1 MGIVSFVIT
10 LIGLFFNPYAL
21 FSIIGIVLGSVE
33 LWNQN
38 NKENSDKIIQGLS
51 LTGIIL
57 GVREFVYFFVV
68 ICSIRWI

>member
-1 MGIVSFVIT
+1 MGIVSFVAA

-21 FSIIGIVLGSVE
+21 YSIIGILLGTVE

-38 NKENSDKIIQGLS
+38 NKENSDKIIQELS

-57 GVREFVYFFVV
+57 GIIEFVYFFVV
-68 ICSIRWI
+68 ICSIR

>member
-1 MGIVSFVIT
+1 MGIVSFVAA

-21 FSIIGIVLGSVE
+21 YSIIGILLGTVE

-38 NKENSDKIIQGLS
+38 NKENSDKIIQELS

-57 GVREFVYFFVV
+57 GVIEFAYFFVV
-68 ICSIRWI
+68 ICSIR